1 MANIEGPTMQIAHV
15 PQDTLIYAVGDIHG
29 QDHLLDDLLRQIVSD
44 AEGFTA
50 TRRLL
55 IFLGDYVDRGPA
67 SADVIE
73 RLITGVPESFE
84 SHALLGNH
92 EVILLKFLERP
103 ETLLHWLSNG
113 GEETLAAYGVRAP
126 DDIASHHAVTV
137 CRDSFAAALPRS
149 HLSFLKTLDFH
160 FSCGDYFFVHA
171 GVRPGIPLEEQD
183 SNDLIWIRHDFLGS
197 REDFG
202 AVVVHGHTPAREPV
216 IRANRI
222 CIDTGAFLN
231 GRLTAIRLYEGERSF
246 LTARQ

>member
-1 MANIEGPTMQIAHV
+1 MQIAHV

-29 QDHLLDDLLRQIVSD
+29 QDHLLDDLLDQIVSD
-44 AEGFTA
+44 AEGFAA

-73 RLITGVPESFE
+73 RLITGVPEGFD
-84 SHALLGNH
+84 SHALRGNH
-92 EVILLKFLERP
+92 EVLLLTFLERP
-103 ETLLHWLSNG
+103 QTLLHWLSNG
-113 GEETLAAYGVRAP
+113 AEQTLAAYGVRAP
-126 DDIASHHAVTV
+126 DDIASGDAVTA
-137 CRDSFAAALPRS
+137 CRDSFAAALPPS
-149 HLSFLKTLDFH
+149 HLKFLENLDLH
-160 FSCGDYFFVHA
+160 FSCGDYLFVHA
-171 GVRPGIPLEEQD
+171 GVRPGVPLEEQD
-183 SNDLIWIRHDFLGS
+183 PNDLIWIRQAFLGS

-222 CIDTGAFLN
+222 GIDTGAFVN